1 MSLLPKQLVGDET
14 SLPLLPTPPQHRL
27 MKLLLRLTLPD
38 HVPCSSGLSAQGCNP
53 QQWQGVSRPEFRWQN
68 MLIL

>member
-1 MSLLPKQLVGDET
+1 
-14 SLPLLPTPPQHRL
+14 